1 MENRDVKMVSMG
13 MMIATLVLQKSCI
26 DSMHLNTFVKEIVVK
41 HRDKAINSTY
51 GNLAKVFSDT
61 LKLGPNGFTCIIN
74 SETSVVNQV
83 NSITA
88 LCNKCP
94 LLAYALITQV
104 KMIAR
109 FDACKSCNDRVYNAY
124 IAALQS
130 LDGLH
135 I

>member
-1 MENRDVKMVSMG
+1 MENRDVKMISMG
-13 MMIATLVLQKSCI
+13 MVILELALQKNYI
-26 DSMHLNTFVKEIVVK
+26 DPIHLNTFVKEIVAK
-41 HRDKAINSTY
+41 HRDKTINSTY
-51 GNLAKVFSDT
+51 DNLAKGFSDT
-61 LKLGPNGFTCIIN
+61 LKLGPNGFACIVN
-74 SETSVVNQV
+74 SETSVANQV

-94 LLAYALITQV
+94 LLAYTLITQV

-109 FDACKSCNDRVYNAY
+109 FDVCKSCNDRVYNAY

>member
-13 MMIATLVLQKSCI
+13 MMIATLALQKSCI
-26 DSMHLNTFVKEIVVK
+26 DPMHLNTFVKEIVAR
-41 HRDKAINSTY
+41 HRDKNINAVYETLT
-51 GNLAKVFSDT
+51 NTFFDT
-61 LKLGPNGFTCIIN
+61 LNVGPNGFTCIIN
-74 SETSVVNQV
+74 SEISGANQV

-88 LCNKCP
+88 LCNECP

>member
-1 MENRDVKMVSMG
+1 MENKDVKMVSMG
-13 MMIATLVLQKSCI
+13 MMIATLALQKSYI
-26 DSMHLNTFVKEIVVK
+26 DPMHLNTFVKEIVAK
-41 HRDKAINSTY
+41 HRDKTINSMY
-51 GNLAKVFSDT
+51 GNLEKAFSDT
-61 LKLGPNGFTCIIN
+61 LKLGPNGFVSIIN
-74 SETSVVNQV
+74 SETSGANRV

-88 LCNKCP
+88 LCNECP

-104 KMIAR
+104 KMITH
-109 FDACKSCNDRVYNAY
+109 FDTCKSCNDRVYNAY